1 MWSNGTTTIQTET
14 WNSNGTVNNIH
25 YYGITGQAYT
35 DYDVV
40 YGANNEPAS
49 ATYSNGMTETWS
61 YNSDNT
67 LHEVVEQGITGQNYT
82 STDTV
87 YGANNNPVSEVWSN
101 GSTVVQT
108 ETWNANGTV
117 LVTAP
122 GETYVTGAAGSSISG
137 GIGSNV
143 LDGSAGNM
151 TVTAG
156 IGGAQTLIGGAG
168 DTLTGGGA
176 ADTFIFPA
184 NLGNERVNNFE
195 TAHDV
200 IELPAAEAANFAAI
214 QADMHAA
221 GADTVITLDAHDS
234 ITLSNVAAQ
243 HLTAQN
249 FHFMV

>member
-1 MWSNGTTTIQTET
+1 
-14 WNSNGTVNNIH
+14 
-25 YYGITGQAYT
+25 
-35 DYDVV
+35 
-40 YGANNEPAS
+40 
-49 ATYSNGMTETWS
+49 MTETWS

-67 LHEVVEQGITGQNYT
+67 LHEVVYQGITGQNYT
-82 STDTV
+82 STDTI
-87 YGANNNPVSEVWSN
+87 YGANNTPASEVWSN

-117 LVTAP
+117 LVTTP
-122 GETYVTGAAGSSISG
+122 GENYVTGAEGSSIAG

-156 IGGAQTLIGGAG
+156 VGGAQTLIGGAG
-168 DTLTGGGA
+168 DTLNAGSA

-184 NLGNERVNNFE
+184 NLGNETVNNFDA
-195 TAHDV
+195 AHDV
-200 IELPAAEAANFAAI
+200 IELPAAVAANFAAI

-249 FHFMV
+249 FHFMI

>member
-14 WNSNGTVNNIH
+14 WNPNGTVNNIH
-25 YYGITGQAYT
+25 SYGVTGQPYT

-40 YGANNEPAS
+40 YGANNQPVS

-82 STDTV
+82 STDTI
-87 YGANNNPVSEVWSN
+87 YGASNSPVSEVWSN

-117 LVTAP
+117 LVTTP

-168 DTLTGGGA
+168 DTLNGGGA

-234 ITLSNVAAQ
+234 INVE
-243 HLTAQN
+243 
-249 FHFMV
+249 